1 MRKFLLL
8 LAVCCSLTM
17 MSKGQGARFGFD
29 AGILSSMAKVT
40 SDNQTSSSKSR
51 IGFNVGVLVD
61 VKMGNDF
68 SFQPGLNFVQ
78 KGGKDDEGSTSA
90 DISLNFLELPLD
102 FIYHAK
108 GKTGSFFIGAGP
120 SLSYGLS
127 GKAKVTSGGVTIT
140 ESLHLGS
147 SENDDLKRLEF
158 GGNVLTGYEWKSGV
172 FISFNYNAGFSNMS
186 PQTGT
191 KWKNNYVG
199 LHIGFVLPDK
209 RH

>member
-17 MSKGQGARFGFD
+17 FSKGQGARFGFN
-29 AGILSSMAKVT
+29 AGILSSTAKIT
-40 SDNQTSSSKSR
+40 SDNQTSSSKGR

-61 VKMGNDF
+61 VMMGKDF

-78 KGGKDDEGSTSA
+78 KGGKDDEGDQSVN
-90 DISLNFLELPLD
+90 ISLNFLELPLN

-108 GKTGSFFIGAGP
+108 GKTGSFLIGAGP
-120 SLSYGLS
+120 SVSYGLS
-127 GKAKVTSGGVTIT
+127 GKAKVTAAGLTVTQT
-140 ESLHLGS
+140 LHLGS

-158 GGNVLTGYEWKSGV
+158 GGNVLAGYEWKNGV
-172 FISFNYNAGFSNMS
+172 LISFNYNIGLSNMS
-186 PQTGT
+186 PQSGT
-191 KWKNNYVG
+191 TWKNYYAG
-199 LHIGFVLPDK
+199 LHVGFVLPDK